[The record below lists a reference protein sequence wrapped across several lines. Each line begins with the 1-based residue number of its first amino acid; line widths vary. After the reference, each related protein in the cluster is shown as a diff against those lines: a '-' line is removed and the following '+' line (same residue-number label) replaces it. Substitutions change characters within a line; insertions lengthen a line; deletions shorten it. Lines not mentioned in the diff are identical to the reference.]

1 MNHLATPQTTTR
13 KWPDEGYT
21 RIPFW
26 VYTDQ
31 DIFDREMSLFFHG
44 KTWNYI
50 ALACEIPEPGDFIRS
65 WVGTKP
71 VIAIRDKHGNINV
84 LENRCAHKGSLV
96 CWKQRG
102 NTNLLTCPYHQ
113 WAYAQDGTLKGVPF
127 KNGALGKGGLPKDF
141 DYAGHSMHRF
151 QTCERNGVI
160 WASYSSETESFED
173 YCGEEMLHYVDRI
186 FPGKPLKLLGYQRQT
201 IPCNWKMYFE
211 NLKDPY
217 HATLLHTFYI
227 TFGLWRADSE
237 AYASATAGGK
247 HGVMFSKNDSGKR
260 KTGATEE
267 MTRFSDALKL
277 NDMDTVTPQFEF
289 EDRKAAGGTLFPSVV
304 LQQQANS
311 LAMRHLIPKSPN
323 TMELSW
329 TFFGYADDTPEMTR
343 LRLRHANLV
352 GPAGLVSIDDS
363 EVLSQCQIGAQGAPD
378 DTCTIEMG
386 GREVEPQDHMITEV
400 QIRGFYKWYREAMGL

>member
-1 MNHLATPQTTTR
+1 MNHHAPNEAAR
-13 KWPDEGYT
+13 RWPDEGYT
-21 RIPFW
+21 RIPLW
-26 VYTDQ
+26 VYTDPE
-31 DIFDREMSLFFHG
+31 IFEREMSLFFYG
-44 KTWNYI
+44 RTWNYI

-71 VIAIRDKHGNINV
+71 VIAIRDKDGKINV
-84 LENRCAHKGSLV
+84 LENRCAHKGSVV
-96 CWKQRG
+96 CWKPRG
-102 NTNLLTCPYHQ
+102 NAKVLTCPYHQ
-113 WAYAQDGTLKGVPF
+113 WAYGQDGALTGLPF
-127 KNGALGKGGLPKDF
+127 KRGALGKGGMPKDF
-141 DYAGHSMHRF
+141 DYSAHGLHRL

-160 WASYSSETESFED
+160 WASYSPETESFED
-173 YCGEEMLHYVDRI
+173 YCGEELIYYVDRI
-186 FPGKPLKLLGYQRQT
+186 FPGRPLTLLGYQRQR

-237 AYASATAGGK
+237 AWSACAGGGK
-247 HGVMFSKNDSGKR
+247 HGMMFSKNDTGKR
-260 KTGATEE
+260 KTDATAE
-267 MTRFSDALKL
+267 MNRFADSMKL
-277 NDMDTVTPQFEF
+277 NDMDTVTPKFEF
-289 EDRKAAGGTLFPSVV
+289 EDHKAAGGTLFPSVV

-311 LAMRHLIPKSPN
+311 LAMRHLIPKSPDSV
-323 TMELSW
+323 EISW

-363 EVLSQCQIGAQGAPD
+363 EVLSQCQIGAKGAPD
-378 DTCTIEMG
+378 KTCTIEMG
-386 GREVEPQDHMITEV
+386 GRDVEAQDHMITEV